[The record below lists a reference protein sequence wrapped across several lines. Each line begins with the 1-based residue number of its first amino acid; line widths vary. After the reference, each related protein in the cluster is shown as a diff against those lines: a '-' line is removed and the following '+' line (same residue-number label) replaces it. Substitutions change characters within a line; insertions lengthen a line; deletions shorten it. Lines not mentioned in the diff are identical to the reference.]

1 MNFYPHHIGDFNNDT
16 RHLTRIER
24 SIYRDLIELYY
35 DTECPL
41 IPDKDKL
48 SRLVLASSQDELTAV
63 EQVLNE
69 FFDYTDNGYFHSRCH
84 ETICDYKKNIKGKS
98 KAGIASAKARKARKL
113 KALSELTDVEQV
125 LDTCVTDV
133 RNQKPETINQKPILK
148 TKEKIPYQLIADAY
162 EKNYSEPTGNAGLVP
177 SKQWSSKR
185 KSAIKK
191 LWNLDTDNELEKN
204 HTNNV
209 EHWERY
215 FDYCSSIGFFQ
226 GDAAR
231 GGDHSNWK
239 ASFDFLIK
247 IDTYNSNKERK
258 YS

>member
-69 FFDYTDNGYFHSRCH
+69 FFDYTNNGYFHSRCH
-84 ETICDYKKNIKGKS
+84 EIICDYKKNIKGKS

-113 KALSELTDVEQV
+113 KALHELTDVEQV
-125 LDTCVTDV
+125 LNTCTTDV
-133 RNQKPETINQKPILK
+133 RNQKPETRNHKPIVK
-148 TKEKIPYQLIADAY
+148 TKEKIVIPDGINIDSWTEWIEARKANKKKVSEAAAKKQFKLLLKYTEKEQKLIIDKSIQNDYQGLFELKGNGNGNYQANKRQNEIDDTSTDWAD
-162 EKNYSEPTGNAGLVP
+162 GL
-177 SKQWSSKR
+177 
-185 KSAIKK
+185 
-191 LWNLDTDNELEKN
+191 
-204 HTNNV
+204 
-209 EHWERY
+209 
-215 FDYCSSIGFFQ
+215 F
-226 GDAAR
+226 
-231 GGDHSNWK
+231 
-239 ASFDFLIK
+239 AS
-247 IDTYNSNKERK
+247 
-258 YS
+258 

>member
-113 KALSELTDVEQV
+113 KALSELTDAEQV
-125 LDTCVTDV
+125 LNTCTTDV
-133 RNQKPETINQKPILK
+133 RNQKPETINQKPIIK

-162 EKNYSEPTGNAGLVP
+162 NELFYSNVNNSTECQTISP
-177 SKQWSSKR
+177 KR
-185 KSAIKK
+185 KTAITK
-191 LWNLDTDNELEKN
+191 LWNLKPNQPTGKVS
-204 HTNNV
+204 TNNIDY
-209 EHWERY
+209 WKRY
-215 FDYCSSIGFFQ
+215 FEYSSNQAGLN
-226 GDAAR
+226 
-231 GGDHSNWK
+231 GGK
-239 ASFDFLIK
+239 ASKDFDWIADFDALM
-247 IDTYNSNKERK
+247 NFNKYVTNIEGG
-258 YS
+258 YA